1 MGIFIKIFIIIF
13 FITNAEA
20 RPISYNGGHTV
31 MVLSDNIK
39 NSMYY
44 HYSPTYKYSI
54 GVEFL
59 EDKLFNKNYSFLRL
73 TYLINRK
80 NTKNSQRNLYFQ
92 SGINPERT
100 KNIFYGIHGDWET
113 RRVFSGFGLKRTEN
127 GYKNYTD
134 KFIQLG
140 FAPYLG
146 DYGDLHSWIMIKS
159 KKNSFSNS
167 WSTYP
172 LLKFFKGD
180 FLFELGFNNKTEWD
194 AHLMYRF

>member
-1 MGIFIKIFIIIF
+1 MGIFLQMFIIIF
-13 FITNAEA
+13 FIANAEA

-54 GVEFL
+54 GLEFL
-59 EDKLFNKNYSFLRL
+59 EDKLFDKNYSFLRL
-73 TYLINRK
+73 TYLLNRK

-113 RRVFSGFGLKRTEN
+113 RRVF
-127 GYKNYTD
+127 
-134 KFIQLG
+134 
-140 FAPYLG
+140 
-146 DYGDLHSWIMIKS
+146 
-159 KKNSFSNS
+159 
-167 WSTYP
+167 
-172 LLKFFKGD
+172 
-180 FLFELGFNNKTEWD
+180 
-194 AHLMYRF
+194 

>member
-1 MGIFIKIFIIIF
+1 MKRSFIFLFCLLIF
-13 FITNAEA
+13 
-20 RPISYNGGHTV
+20 SK
-31 MVLSDNIK
+31 VLHADN
-39 NSMYY
+39 NESLN
-44 HYSPTYKYSI
+44 HYSHK
-54 GVEFL
+54 GHMHKEFVKG
-59 EDKLFNKNYSFLRL
+59 EKFD
-73 TYLINRK
+73 
-80 NTKNSQRNLYFQ
+80 
-92 SGINPERT
+92 INPERT

-113 RRVFSGFGLKRTEN
+113 RRVFSGFSLKRTEN

-146 DYGDLHSWIMIKS
+146 NYGDLHSWIMIKS

-180 FLFELGFNNKTEWD
+180 FLFELGFNNKTQWD